1 MMARVKREFND
12 LLRRL
17 DGVAWGALREEYTPD
32 CCIAACAVLRRV
44 FDYYGHTAE
53 PVPCNVYI
61 FNAVCA
67 RLLERCG
74 VPSNAE
80 ARRKLYALT
89 GAHSVG
95 ITEESEFAGAPVK
108 GGRFGGHLVLR
119 VRDALVDATL
129 KQADRPA
136 HKIMLP
142 DFLTLRNAPRNFAG
156 DRRIE
161 LTVNGCWLVYD
172 ESNNQK
178 FRHAPDWLRRT
189 TPYPETVRRI
199 IERVEAKCEP
209 LSESQPMSSCVTL

>member
-1 MMARVKREFND
+1 MARVKRDFND

-17 DGVAWGALREEYTPD
+17 DGVVWAALREEYAAS

-44 FDYYGHTAE
+44 FDYYGYSSE

-61 FNAVCA
+61 YNGAC
-67 RLLERCG
+67 
-74 VPSNAE
+74 SNMLDRGTRIPDDPAE
-80 ARRKLYALT
+80 KRRLYALT
-89 GAHSVG
+89 GAWAVG
-95 ITEESEFAGAPVK
+95 ITEESETAGAPVP
-108 GGRFGGHLVLR
+108 GGRFGGHLLLR
-119 VRDALVDATL
+119 VRDALIDSTL

-136 HKIMLP
+136 HKIVLP
-142 DFLTLRNAPRNFAG
+142 NFLSMRNAPGNFAG

-161 LTVNGCWLVYD
+161 LTVNGCWIVYD
-172 ESNNQK
+172 QTSNYK

-209 LSESQPMSSCVTL
+209 LSESAPINSSVTL